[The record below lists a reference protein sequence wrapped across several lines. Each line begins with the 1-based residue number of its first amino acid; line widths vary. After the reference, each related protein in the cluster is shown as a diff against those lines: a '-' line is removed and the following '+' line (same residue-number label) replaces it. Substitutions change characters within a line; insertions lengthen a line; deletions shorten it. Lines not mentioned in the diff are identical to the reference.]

1 MQKENEIQSRI
12 QTSNNGP
19 ELTENRII
27 EHPDED
33 QLSPEY
39 FRIDQSELDQP
50 VAKAVFTSVGIK
62 ARPPTLTFV
71 RVHPDED
78 HRSGPVP
85 FIALKESREYYLVA
99 PALRRDLR
107 PREYFIGQVFLAI
120 DRLDHPFFWIVTLQ
134 RPTGRISDWYTSQ
147 LDCAERAMH
156 EWIQVVADQAAGVYT
171 ASVAE
176 DDLGKPEWPKQS
188 FDELFKIGFKR
199 RTVTSLDHPV
209 FKQLR
214 GRV

>member
-1 MQKENEIQSRI
+1 MQNEHKNLSTQSPDG
-12 QTSNNGP
+12 SEP
-19 ELTENRII
+19 VNRVKII

-33 QLSPEY
+33 QLSPEF

-50 VAKAVFTSVGIK
+50 VAKAVLTSIGIK

-71 RVHPDED
+71 RVHSDEGY
-78 HRSGPVP
+78 RSGPVP
-85 FIALKESREYYLVA
+85 FIALKESQEYYLVA
-99 PALRRDLR
+99 PALRHELR
-107 PREYFIGQVFLAI
+107 PREYFIGQIFLAI
-120 DRLDHPFFWIVTLQ
+120 DRQDHPFFWIVTLSS
-134 RPTGRISDWYTSQ
+134 PTGRISDWYTSQ
-147 LDCAERAMH
+147 LDCVERAMH
-156 EWIQVVADQAAGVYT
+156 EWIQVVADQDAGVYT

-176 DDLGKPEWPKQS
+176 DDLGEPEWPKQS
-188 FDELFKIGFKR
+188 FGELFKIGFKR

>member
-50 VAKAVFTSVGIK
+50 VAKPIVTSIGIRK
-62 ARPPTLTFV
+62 NPPTLTFV
-71 RVHPDED
+71 RVREGED
-78 HRSGPVP
+78 YRTGPVP
-85 FIALKESREYYLVA
+85 FIALPENREFYLVA

-120 DRLDHPFFWIVTLQ
+120 DRQDRPFFWIVTLQ
-134 RPTGRISDWYTSQ
+134 SPTGRISDWYTSQ

-156 EWIQVVADQAAGVYT
+156 EWIQVVADQAGGVYA

-176 DDLGKPEWPKQS
+176 EDLGEPEWPEQK
-188 FDELFKIGFKR
+188 FDELFRIGFKR
-199 RTVTSLDHPV
+199 RMVTSLDHPV